1 MKSKECKVVYEDIQT
16 DIEIKATMFN
26 IEQIKKQKLNRA
38 KRKEATRRMAENY
51 VER

>member
-1 MKSKECKVVYEDIQT
+1 MKSKECKIVYEDIQT

-26 IEQIKKQKLNRA
+26 VEQIRKQEINRA
-38 KRKEATRRMAENY
+38 KRKKATRRMSENY